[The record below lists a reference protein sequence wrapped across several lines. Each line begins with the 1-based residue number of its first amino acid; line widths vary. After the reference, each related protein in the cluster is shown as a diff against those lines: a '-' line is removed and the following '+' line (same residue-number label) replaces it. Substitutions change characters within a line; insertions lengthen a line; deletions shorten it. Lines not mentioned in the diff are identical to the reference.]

1 MYTYGYLFYIPINV
15 IYVSIFAIKG
25 ILKKRKKE
33 YYFFIL
39 IFGIYLNFFIEKAF
53 FPIFTDGASYY
64 VTLSNYIN
72 LDITNLFQYTP
83 YQIIGNLLLT
93 FPLGILMAFIIDSNN
108 SVRIGISVLFSALI
122 EFIQLSMIFSLHLID
137 VFFDIN
143 DIILNVVGCLLG
155 NFLFYIFC
163 KIYIHIQNSQCRNSV
178 IRYFY
183 QVCYNCANHK
193 SSLYGTDL
201 IQWYETVTIVLG

>member
-1 MYTYGYLFYIPINV
+1 MVLLFIV
-15 IYVSIFAIKG
+15 I
-25 ILKKRKKE
+25 
-33 YYFFIL
+33 
-39 IFGIYLNFFIEKAF
+39 IFGIYFNFFIEKAF
-53 FPIFTDGASYY
+53 FPIFTDGASDY

-108 SVRIGISVLFSALI
+108 SVRIGISVLFSTLI

-155 NFLFYIFC
+155 NFLFYLFC
-163 KIYIHIQNSQCRNSV
+163 KIYIHLQNSPCRNSV

-201 IQWYETVTIVLG
+201 IR